1 MKLCSLLFPWDLAS
15 IPWMFDITFV
25 YFTSSSLTDSCCCSL
40 LHHIFHQI
48 WSTSTFF
55 VWILCTQKWLNIVHS
70 LTKLRMRKLHEIYH
84 ILNASFSH
92 LSFLIE
98 YLLGQN
104 CECTEHWLIKLKYAW
119 IVINFKTTV
128 WKIFSLSSFI
138 VFCGESGRCIDK
150 SFGFLKGKWAWLGN
164 LWIICCQGYC
174 FMNYF

>member
-1 MKLCSLLFPWDLAS
+1 LFISHHHPWLTLVVVLYC
-15 IPWMFDITFV
+15 ITF
-25 YFTSSSLTDSCCCSL
+25 FIKSEAL
-40 LHHIFHQI
+40 LP
-48 WSTSTFF
+48 FF

-128 WKIFSLSSFI
+128 WKIFSLLVLLCF
-138 VFCGESGRCIDK
+138 VVTLGDVLTKVLRFCR
-150 SFGFLKGKWAWLGN
+150 GKWAWLGN
-164 LWIICCQGYC
+164 LWIIC
-174 FMNYF
+174 